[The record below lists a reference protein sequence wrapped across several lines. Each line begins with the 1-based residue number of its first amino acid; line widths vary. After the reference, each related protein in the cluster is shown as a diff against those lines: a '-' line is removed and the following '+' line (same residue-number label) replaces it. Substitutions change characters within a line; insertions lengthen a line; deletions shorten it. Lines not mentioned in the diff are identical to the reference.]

1 MNTSYRCQSMSRT
14 GRCKRMTKDA
24 SKKCFQHKH
33 SDEVGQINQ
42 EPEQPIVQQIDTSTS
57 VRCEGITRS
66 GSQCSKMT
74 NNTNKRCHLHKQSVT
89 SHVTDV
95 LLAFNAPG
103 VVRVPVPVPVP
114 GPNTES
120 VTNTVRRERRST
132 RSSMV
137 ETLETIQNQVRV
149 IENLARSRLIDITN
163 DDSDSGQETTNVR
176 ERSDQKKEKGARI
189 RKKKNDKMEKE
200 EKHSHRNSSDKT
212 EDCCVC
218 YDPVP
223 ESEFLECEHP
233 VCKSCIGQLRD
244 TRCPM
249 CRAEIKSK
257 NISEK
262 EKKKMIRRR
271 QEDHRNRNNE
281 LFHHY
286 MQNQNYQ
293 PPQILPLDSVHTFI
307 AQFSL

>member
-1 MNTSYRCQSMSRT
+1 MSRT
-14 GRCKRMTKDA
+14 GRCRRMTKDP

-33 SDEVGQINQ
+33 HMETSQINQ
-42 EPEQPIVQQIDTSTS
+42 EPIVQQIDTPTH
-57 VRCEGITRS
+57 VRCEGTTRS
-66 GSQCSKMT
+66 GSQCAKMT
-74 NNTNKRCHLHKQSVT
+74 SNTNKRCHLHKQSEMSSVSDHIT
-89 SHVTDV
+89 QV
-95 LLAFNAPG
+95 LAAFNAPNA
-103 VVRVPVPVPVP
+103 VPSVIPTPVP
-114 GPNTES
+114 GPGTGPVV
-120 VTNTVRRERRST
+120 VTARRRERRST
-132 RSSMV
+132 RTSMV
-137 ETLETIQNQVRV
+137 ETLERIQNQVRE

-163 DDSDSGQETTNVR
+163 DDSDTGREITNVR
-176 ERSDQKKEKGARI
+176 EVSEKKKG
-189 RKKKNDKMEKE
+189 RKKKSVSEKE
-200 EKHSHRNSSDKT
+200 EKHSHNSSSDKT